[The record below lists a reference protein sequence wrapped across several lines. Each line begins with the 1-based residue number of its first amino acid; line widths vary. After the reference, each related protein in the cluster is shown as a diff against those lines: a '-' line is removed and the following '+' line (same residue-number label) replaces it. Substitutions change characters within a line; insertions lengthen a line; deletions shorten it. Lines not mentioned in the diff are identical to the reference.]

1 MSVLRTLAAS
11 LSLIVLGLA
20 TLAMATDH
28 FQAFT
33 SETARRVEVRQHPRP
48 VPPVALESQTGER
61 FNLAG
66 LQGKWLVVDFIYT
79 RCVTLCSVLGGTFVQ
94 LQDQLATPLAQ
105 HRVQLLSI
113 SFDPERD
120 TPAQLADYLER
131 FRNRGTGWLVAR
143 PLDARGLNAL
153 KRVFGVTVVPDN
165 AGGYVHNDAFE
176 IVDPQGRLVN
186 ILDSDTPTKSVGE
199 IVLRY
204 LER

>member
-1 MSVLRTLAAS
+1 MSVLRTLAVS
-11 LSLIVLGLA
+11 VSLIVLGLV

-48 VPPVALESQTGER
+48 LPPVTLESQTGER

-79 RCVTLCSVLGGTFVQ
+79 RCVTLCSVLGGTFAQ
-94 LQDQLATPLAQ
+94 LQNQLATPLAQ
-105 HRVQLLSI
+105 NRIQLLSI

-120 TPAQLADYLER
+120 TPAQLADYLYR
-131 FRNRGTGWLVAR
+131 FNNHGTGWLAAR
-143 PLDARGLNAL
+143 PLNAQGLDTL
-153 KRVFGVTVVPDN
+153 KHVFGVTVVPDN
-165 AGGYVHNDAFE
+165 AGGYVHNDAIV
-176 IVDPQGRLVN
+176 IVDPAGRLVN
-186 ILDSDTPTKSVGE
+186 ILDSDTPAKSVGE

-204 LER
+204 LNR